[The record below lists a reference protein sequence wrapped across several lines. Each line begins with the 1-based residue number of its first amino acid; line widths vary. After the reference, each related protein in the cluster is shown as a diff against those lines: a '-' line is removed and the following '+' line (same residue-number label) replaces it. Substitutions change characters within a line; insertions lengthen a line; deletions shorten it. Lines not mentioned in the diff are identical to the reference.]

1 MNGLHPAGPPPGTG
15 PAPDVGEG
23 ARTGE
28 ASAARLRR
36 AERGGS
42 GGGRA
47 AARFTP
53 EGIDAAAKRLEGL
66 PWLWTIGKT
75 LTHTTIL
82 LLLPF
87 VVGAITAFFADVY
100 EVTETLG
107 ELVRFCA
114 FLLVPL
120 TLVQLSGIAAKTR
133 REVALSRE
141 AGAPIGWV
149 EASYRHAKV
158 LTGKG
163 YFLMAVA
170 LGALVCALAV
180 KWAQFGVMAVL
191 GFTLVYVASTVGI
204 VISAFWVQGFDGR
217 TQARGGRIAR
227 EMSPA
232 VVSRGDEVEERFH
245 LERVPVPFG
254 FQMIID
260 DKLHPRLET
269 ESRHVASSK
278 VSSKAVTLAGPVR
291 RTPRGVYA
299 VGPAQIAYQDL
310 LGLTRVA
317 VAQAAKT
324 TLKVLPRFRTVSI
337 GEPPRTKTRDEDVLS
352 MIARMPTEDLF
363 RFREYLPRDDTRR
376 IHWKLSMKMGALH
389 IRVPESVPV
398 SRRRVRLV
406 VDSYLPPG
414 LANAKEPLEDVLD
427 ELVEAWISLAKAL
440 VERGEQVTLVCCTAR
455 PGKPIVIEELKCKRG
470 SQLLWA
476 DLGSA
481 VAWQSQYDLDAL
493 VREPDRQGRPVPG
506 AAPTEPVI
514 VTTRFFRLPEVP
526 TGKTTWVVLPP
537 GEPPAPEAP
546 PGIAGWFLLPHPTG
560 ADENSFGAA
569 IRRSRERLRRRR
581 LETWA
586 AQAIAAG
593 AAAAEAQ
600 IRARGETV
608 YRLESRGASYALTAR

>member
-1 MNGLHPAGPPPGTG
+1 MDAAHPAIPPPPGGVPTPG
-15 PAPDVGEG
+15 ASTPTVGTKSEL
-23 ARTGE
+23 RIE
-28 ASAARLRR
+28 SAAQRL
-36 AERGGS
+36 S
-42 GGGRA
+42 
-47 AARFTP
+47 
-53 EGIDAAAKRLEGL
+53 GL
-66 PWLWTIGKT
+66 PWLWTAGKV
-75 LTHTTIL
+75 LTHTSIL

-87 VVGAITAFFADVY
+87 VVGAITAFFADVA

-114 FLLVPL
+114 FLLVPI

-133 REVALSRE
+133 REVMLSRE
-141 AGAPIGWV
+141 AGAPVGWV
-149 EASYRHAKV
+149 EASYRHARV

-204 VISAFWVQGFDGR
+204 VISAFWVRGFEDR
-217 TQARGGRIAR
+217 THARGGRIAR

-254 FQMIID
+254 FHMVID

-278 VSSKAVTLAGPVR
+278 VSSKAVTLSGPVR

-299 VGPAQIAYQDL
+299 VGPAQIWYQDL

-317 VAQAAKT
+317 VAQAART
-324 TLKVLPRFRTVSI
+324 TLKVLPRFRPVAI
-337 GEPPRTKTRDEDVLS
+337 GEPPRTKTKDEDVLS
-352 MIARMPTEDLF
+352 TLARMPTEDLF
-363 RFREYLPRDDTRR
+363 RFREYMPRDDTRR
-376 IHWKLSMKMGALH
+376 INWKLSMKLGALH

-427 ELVEAWISLAKAL
+427 DLVEAWVSLAKAL
-440 VERGEQVTLVCCTAR
+440 VDRGEQVTLVCCTAR
-455 PGKPIVIEELKCKRG
+455 PGQPVKVEELKCKRG
-470 SQLLWA
+470 SHLLWA
-476 DLGSA
+476 DLGAA
-481 VAWQSQYDLDAL
+481 VSWQSQYDLDVLA
-493 VREPDRQGRPVPG
+493 RDPGDAARPARG
-506 AAPTEPVI
+506 GLPTEPVI
-514 VTTRFFRLPEVP
+514 VTTRFFRLPDVP
-526 TGKTTWVVLPP
+526 AGKTTWVVLPP
-537 GEPPAPEAP
+537 GPAPAPEPPA
-546 PGIAGWFLLPHPTG
+546 GIGSWFLLPHPTG

-581 LETWA
+581 LALWA
-586 AQAIAAG
+586 SQAVTNG
-593 AAAAEAQ
+593 AAAAEQQ
-600 IRARGETV
+600 IRGRGETV
-608 YRLESRGASYALTAR
+608 YRLEVRGACYALSAR

>member
-1 MNGLHPAGPPPGTG
+1 MDAANPETPAPPPAAGT
-15 PAPDVGEG
+15 PA
-23 ARTGE
+23 
-28 ASAARLRR
+28 R
-36 AERGGS
+36 AT
-42 GGGRA
+42 A
-47 AARFTP
+47 AARV
-53 EGIDAAAKRLEGL
+53 DSAAQKLEGL
-66 PWLWTIGKT
+66 PWLWTLFKV
-75 LTHTTIL
+75 LTHTTTL

-107 ELVRFCA
+107 ELVRMCA
-114 FLLVPL
+114 FLLVPI
-120 TLVQLSGIAAKTR
+120 TLVQISGIAAKTR
-133 REVALSRE
+133 REVTLGRE
-141 AGAPIGWV
+141 AGAPVGWV
-149 EASYRHAKV
+149 EASYRHARV

-163 YFLMAVA
+163 YFLMLVA
-170 LGALVCALAV
+170 LGALVLALAV

-232 VVSRGDEVEERFH
+232 VVSRGEEVEERFH

-254 FQMIID
+254 FHLIIEE
-260 DKLHPRLET
+260 KLAPRLET

-278 VSSKAVTLAGPVR
+278 VSSKGVTLSGPVR

-299 VGPAQIAYQDL
+299 VGPAQIWYQDI

-324 TLKVLPRFRTVSI
+324 TLKVLPRFRPVAI
-337 GEPPRTKTRDEDVLS
+337 GDPPRTRTKDEDVLS

-376 IHWKLSMKMGALH
+376 IHWKLSMKMGSLH

-427 ELVEAWISLAKAL
+427 DLVEAWISLAKAL
-440 VERGEQVTLVCCTAR
+440 VERGEKVTLVCCTAR
-455 PGKPIVIEELKCKRG
+455 PGQPIKVEEVACKRG
-470 SQLLWA
+470 SHLLWA
-476 DLGSA
+476 DLGAA
-481 VAWQSQYDLDAL
+481 VVWQSQYDLDAL
-493 VREPDRQGRPVPG
+493 VREPDAKGRPMPG
-506 AAPTEPVI
+506 TLPTEPVI
-514 VTTRFFRLPEVP
+514 VTTRFFRLPDVP
-526 TGKTTWVVLPP
+526 TGKTTWVYLPP
-537 GEPPAPEAP
+537 AKVPERPARG
-546 PGIAGWFLLPHPTG
+546 GIGAWLLVPYPTG

-569 IRRSRERLRRRR
+569 IRRARAETRRQR

-586 AQAIAAG
+586 ADAIARG
-593 AAAAEAQ
+593 ASAAEQQ

-608 YRLESRGASYALTAR
+608 YRLESKGAAYSLSAR